1 MLLTVEYVDIPST
14 ELGKY
19 EYVNT
24 WIPTPGSCP
33 AWCRNDRCRFGIGH
47 NSAISNHQEAS
58 NHWFKLGPYRC
69 SRNVLVP
76 RDGTSLWLGHD
87 LL

>member
-19 EYVNT
+19 EYVHT

-33 AWCRNDRCRFGIGH
+33 AWC
-47 NSAISNHQEAS
+47 
-58 NHWFKLGPYRC
+58 
-69 SRNVLVP
+69 
-76 RDGTSLWLGHD
+76 
-87 LL
+87 